1 MIIYFYSQS
10 FKYFYIKNHV
20 CAQSKMS
27 GGNTLAK
34 ALNCG

>member
-1 MIIYFYSQS
+1 MQWFYNQAIIYLY
-10 FKYFYIKNHV
+10 KNHF

-34 ALNCG
+34 ALNYG